1 MKSPRSS
8 PFDSE
13 VELEDLCAASLAEVL
28 EELPEVHVVPS
39 VPVRI
44 ERGLFEAVES
54 AQRLCALAR
63 RVHWDVLS
71 VTDHDA
77 LPGQNLHPGQHR
89 TKTSTRE
96 LDKHKDGGETKPRLN
111 PTVPLIISRVI

>member
-1 MKSPRSS
+1 MIHHTPSHTHTRFMKSPRSS

-13 VELEDLCAASLAEVL
+13 VELEDMGAASLTEEL

-44 ERGLFEAVES
+44 ERSLLEAVKP
-54 AQRLCALAR
+54 AQRLCALTGW
-63 RVHWDVLS
+63 VQWDVLS

-77 LPGQNLHPGQHR
+77 LPGQNLHPAQHCR
-89 TKTSTRE
+89 
-96 LDKHKDGGETKPRLN
+96 
-111 PTVPLIISRVI
+111 

>member
-1 MKSPRSS
+1 MESPRSS

-13 VELEDLCAASLAEVL
+13 VELEDLAAASLAEEL

-44 ERGLFEAVES
+44 ERGLLEAVEP
-54 AQRLCALAR
+54 AQRLRALTGWTQ
-63 RVHWDVLS
+63 WDVLS

-77 LPGQNLHPGQHR
+77 LPGQDLHPVQNR
-89 TKTSTRE
+89 TYGTNEVKQ
-96 LDKHKDGGETKPRLN
+96 
-111 PTVPLIISRVI
+111 